1 MQSFCEIC
9 RLPIAVDQAA
19 VSHKASLAHQVC
31 LQHSH
36 PPSALDRQ
44 RKGLTYLSSYGWDP
58 DARTG
63 LGAAGEGRLYP
74 IQPKVKQDR
83 RGIGAR
89 IEQMEGEKKEARL
102 DAGRVRRMEEEG
114 RRKGKIME
122 QLFYGRNDVNKLL
135 GLEL

>member
-1 MQSFCEIC
+1 
-9 RLPIAVDQAA
+9 
-19 VSHKASLAHQVC
+19 
-31 LQHSH
+31 
-36 PPSALDRQ
+36 
-44 RKGLTYLSSYGWDP
+44 
-58 DARTG
+58 
-63 LGAAGEGRLYP
+63 LYP